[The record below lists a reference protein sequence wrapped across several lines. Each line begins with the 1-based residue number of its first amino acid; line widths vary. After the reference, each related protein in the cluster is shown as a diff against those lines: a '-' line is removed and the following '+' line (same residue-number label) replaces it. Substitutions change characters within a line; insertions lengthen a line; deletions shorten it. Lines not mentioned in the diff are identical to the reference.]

1 MEGTPSGAVKN
12 SKWVFEEEGGG
23 RRKESVVSVCVRVC
37 LYYSTLWMDVY
48 RYRYAYC
55 VEAKRID

>member
-23 RRKESVVSVCVRVC
+23 RREESVVSVCVRVC
-37 LYYSTLWMDVY
+37 LYYSTLWMDV
-48 RYRYAYC
+48 RYAYC
-55 VEAKRID
+55 IEAKRMY

>member
-23 RRKESVVSVCVRVC
+23 RREESVVSVCACV
-37 LYYSTLWMDVY
+37 STLQYLVDG
-48 RYRYAYC
+48 C
-55 VEAKRID
+55 IK